1 MTDVNVISKETQR
14 TIYWIEQALN
24 DLRNGCSAIN
34 ALSTAIN
41 HAAWLDRDRM
51 LAIIQSIP
59 LESEKIF
66 DEAKQNALAELEED
80 NKGE

>member
-14 TIYWIEQALN
+14 TIYWIEQALR
-24 DLRNGCSAIN
+24 DLREGFVPIN
-34 ALSTAIN
+34 SLTTAIN
-41 HAAWLDRDRM
+41 HAAWLQRERM
-51 LAIIQSIP
+51 LALVESIP
-59 LESEKIF
+59 LENEKIF